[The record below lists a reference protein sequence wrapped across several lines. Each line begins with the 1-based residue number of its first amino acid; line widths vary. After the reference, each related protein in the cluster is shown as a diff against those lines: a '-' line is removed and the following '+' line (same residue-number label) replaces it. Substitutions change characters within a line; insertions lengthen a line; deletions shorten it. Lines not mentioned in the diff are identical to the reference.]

1 VTTTVLP
8 SKGSTSLDASQ
19 LRLAVCNRTASC
31 GVNFRPAFP
40 DDREIRHPL
49 PGRLHG
55 VEPLAFAKQGEIG
68 PQDAAQEAHA
78 VDDYLII
85 IQDVDVSGRLRLQLL
100 RAIAS
105 SFSNIA
111 HCPGCS
117 NNSLAR

>member
-1 VTTTVLP
+1 MTTTVLP

-55 VEPLAFAKQGEIG
+55 VEPLALAIQGEVG
-68 PQDAAQEAHA
+68 PQDAAEEAHA
-78 VDDYLII
+78 VDDDLVVV
-85 IQDVDVSGRLRLQLL
+85 QDVDVPGRLRLQLIDQSQVVMIEL
-100 RAIAS
+100 VVAGYVDHR
-105 SFSNIA
+105 
-111 HCPGCS
+111 
-117 NNSLAR
+117 